1 MKVVYIMPFTYPI
14 TVELTP
20 GISSIKV
27 YYNTGA
33 VTSIWKRYEEGQRIL
48 QNTLVKFEVTPYND
62 FTLTS
67 WEALWLDQFGEWHQ
81 LPLDS
86 ITGESA
92 WTFTMPLAEV
102 RIKCEATAPYTP
114 GDITW
119 PEYGLRG
126 NYYVVQSAPFE
137 KMYEKLVSELL
148 LIGTPPY
155 PILELQR
162 ILDVVETNYPNV
174 YTGLTNTNYLCHLDI
189 GNAGANRG
197 KFTIIVSRNPILP
210 ATLTLPYSTTEYSC
224 QIIYYPNGTITHTSM
239 GYSSWSNWCG
249 WEARNFGEEVNPY
262 GGIGSMLLTAPSPG
276 TSSSSIRYIMSPD
289 NSGIVTGPDIYDG
302 SGALSFTY
310 RIKVGYDF
318 KRITVFAVGEP
329 PTEANIEYNLT
340 YDGDTRTYSIEVP
353 SVPAWA
359 LGIRVLIET
368 INTIDPTEAIGT
380 NSSDGPIGGDGTY
393 DDSSDTVPLPPI
405 PVGISASD
413 SGFVTLFKPS
423 ISQIKDLGNYLWS
436 HLTEFIENLQKMF
449 TNPMDYFIALNI
461 MPVNPAVGAS
471 QSIYIGNWIT
481 NISMPPVTNQFYEF
495 YCGRVTVR
503 EYFGTFLDYAP
514 NTKARIML
522 PFIGD
527 RDLDVNEIMNRDLQ
541 LWYRID
547 LLSGACVAI
556 LTIQDDVYYQ
566 WSGNCAV
573 GIPVTGSDWSRL
585 YSAAARTAT
594 IGAGIAIGGMFGGA
608 ASTLI
613 TSTPSGTAQGA
624 TIASL
629 GRTFNNIP
637 SGVRGVARERQSILN
652 AMEGVDQPAT
662 TAITSHSSRA
672 INGAMIGNIIGH
684 NATASNQRLQ
694 HTGDMS
700 GAISIMGNRTPYI
713 VLEYPDVNLPENY
726 KHIIGYPSNQYV
738 TLSSVTGFTK
748 CKTVLFES
756 NQATDDEIEMII
768 SALKGGVYL

>member
-1 MKVVYIMPFTYPI
+1 MPFTYPI

-33 VTSIWKRYEEGQRIL
+33 VISIWKRYEEGQRIL
-48 QNTLVKFEVTPYND
+48 QNTQVKFEVTPYND

-92 WTFTMPLAEV
+92 WIFSMPLADV
-102 RIKCEATAPYTP
+102 RIRCEAEGHQEP
-114 GDITW
+114 GVFVL
-119 PEYGLRG
+119 PEYGTRTGIVGGYGGVIPVLTAGLPYAPEIVRNHSTEILTMGTDLLDYYSEMGSITESG
-126 NYYVVQSAPFE
+126 NRYYYMQYGYSANANGG
-137 KMYEKLVSELL
+137 YV
-148 LIGTPPY
+148 T
-155 PILELQR
+155 
-162 ILDVVETNYPNV
+162 V
-174 YTGLTNTNYLCHLDI
+174 YTFIYDDPSQNIPIGSEWRSRSNISGRTISYSLNTQNGRHDFTRSDGGYSTELNQFAGQRS
-189 GNAGANRG
+189 GNAPAISSLT
-197 KFTIIVSRNPILP
+197 FTPITPGVSDK
-210 ATLTLPYSTTEYSC
+210 
-224 QIIYYPNGTITHTSM
+224 
-239 GYSSWSNWCG
+239 
-249 WEARNFGEEVNPY
+249 
-262 GGIGSMLLTAPSPG
+262 
-276 TSSSSIRYIMSPD
+276 SIRYIMSPE

-302 SGALSFTY
+302 SGVLSFTY
-310 RIKVGYDF
+310 RIKIGYNF

-329 PTEANIEYNLT
+329 PTENAIEYNLT

-353 SVPAWA
+353 SVPDWA

-368 INTIDPTEAIGT
+368 INTIDPTEAIGI
-380 NSSDGPIGGDGTY
+380 NSSDGPIGGGGTY
-393 DDSSDTVPLPPI
+393 DDTSDPVPLPDI
-405 PVGISASD
+405 PAGISASD

-436 HLTEFIENLQKMF
+436 HLTDFIENLQKMF

-461 MPVNPAVGAS
+461 MPVNPAVGAN

-481 NISMPPVTNQFYEF
+481 DISMPPIANQFYEF
-495 YCGRVTVR
+495 YCGVVTVR

-527 RDLDVNEIMNRDLQ
+527 RDLDVNEIMNRDLH

-547 LLSGACVAI
+547 LLSGSCVAI
-556 LTIQDDVYYQ
+556 LTVQDDVYYQ

-756 NQATDDEIEMII
+756 NRATDDEIEMII